1 VNFDEEEFQEFL
13 EIFQEESL
21 ERLVSVS
28 NALQVLTDA
37 PTDPKPAQLEE
48 IDRELHTVKGSARL
62 LGFSELG
69 KLVHTIEGLARVYR
83 ERPTNSCLDLL
94 IEGCDRLSAL
104 VEEAATDGKDHT
116 DTALVARVE
125 AATQGAPPSTP
136 PPTPAPAKA
145 MPAAVPFPEAPEY
158 ETRSAKRPTANLE
171 AASATARI
179 RVEDETVRV
188 KASRLA
194 LLDEVVAELSL
205 AKQRLEQHGERL
217 RDLTRSVDDGLQNP
231 AALSQ
236 TLHRMVQ
243 DYRSDT
249 LQIRTT
255 TQTLERLAVDVRL
268 RPVAYLFDQV
278 PREIRDLARVLGKEV
293 RVKIRGEDTE
303 MDRVILSALK
313 SPLTHLLRNVVDHG
327 IEVPSQR
334 RQAGKPSQG
343 LLELSAGQEGNLVVI
358 RIVDDGRGIDP
369 DVLRKVAV
377 ERGVLESRAARELSD
392 EDAVGLIFTPGLSTR
407 KAASEI
413 SGRGVGMDA
422 VRSTVERLGGDVRV
436 RSTLGE
442 GTSILIRLPLT
453 LLISRVTLV
462 RSGGQQFAIPTE
474 SVEESLRLAP
484 SKVATFGDRPSV
496 LLRESTIPLLRLAHL
511 LGHSV
516 LPDPNFL
523 RVLVVHHAGERLA
536 LVLDELLEERSVVVK
551 PLGWPLELLSW
562 ISGAI
567 TLPDGEL
574 ALQVHMPEIF
584 AHHRSGVTTAQPA
597 RLPDAGR
604 SILIV
609 DDSMVSRQLM
619 SRAVSS
625 LGFDP
630 LLAVDGVEAWGIL
643 ERVVP
648 QIVVTDVDMPR
659 LDGLGLC
666 RRIRRSKRLSGIP
679 IIIFSNRGAIQDRQA
694 GLEAGADAYISKAE
708 FNRNSFRDV
717 IERML

>member
-1 VNFDEEEFQEFL
+1 MNFDDEEFQEFL

-28 NALQVLTDA
+28 KALQVLA
-37 PTDPKPAQLEE
+37 SEPTNAKPEQLEE

-62 LGFSELG
+62 LGFNELG
-69 KLVHTIEGLARVYR
+69 KLVHIIEGLALAYR
-83 ERPTNSCLDLL
+83 ERPSAPYLDLL
-94 IEGCDRLSAL
+94 IESCDRLSSL
-104 VEEAATDGKDHT
+104 VDQAASDGNDHT
-116 DTALVARVE
+116 DAALSARVE
-125 AATQGAPPSTP
+125 AAAKGESPS
-136 PPTPAPAKA
+136 
-145 MPAAVPFPEAPEY
+145 
-158 ETRSAKRPTANLE
+158 
-171 AASATARI
+171 AASTQEDSPDLHSDTPSPEDAKESLIRGWPNTAADNDAATSTGRI

-188 KASRLA
+188 KASRLS

-231 AALSQ
+231 AAVSQ

-268 RPVAYLFDQV
+268 RPVAYLFDHV
-278 PREIRDLARVLGKEV
+278 PREIRELARTLGKEV

-327 IEVPSQR
+327 IESPAQR

-358 RIVDDGRGIDP
+358 RVVDDGQGIDP
-369 DVLRKVAV
+369 DKLRKAAV
-377 ERGVLESRAARELSD
+377 ECGVLESHTARELSN
-392 EDAVGLIFTPGLSTR
+392 EDAVNLIFTPGLSTR
-407 KAASEI
+407 KTASQI

-422 VRSTVERLGGDVRV
+422 VRSVVENLGGDIRV
-436 RSTLGE
+436 RSTLGT

-484 SKVATFGDRPSV
+484 SKVATFGDRPSI
-496 LLRESTIPLLRLAHL
+496 LLRESTIPLLRLAKL

-516 LPDPNFL
+516 LPDPEFL

-584 AHHRSGVTTAQPA
+584 AHHRSGTAAAQIA
-597 RLPDAGR
+597 RPPDASR

-609 DDSMVSRQLM
+609 DDSMVSRQLV

-630 LLAVDGVEAWGIL
+630 LLAVDGQEAWGIL
-643 ERVVP
+643 ERVLP

-666 RRIRRSKRLSGIP
+666 RRIRRSERLSGIP

-694 GLEAGADAYISKAE
+694 GLEAGADAYIAKAE